1 MSRSDHTLP
10 VDLFETDLL
19 DRFGLPAWEWEDG
32 RMAWTRATGRIVQ
45 TRTRRAGSF
54 KHRER
59 RRWWHSERQRV
70 RQDLREGFEP
80 ARTLT
85 RNIVRNDLW

>member
-10 VDLFETDLL
+10 TELFEL
-19 DRFGLPAWEWEDG
+19 DMLARFGLPPDRYEWGPLVYRRCVG
-32 RMAWTRATGRIVQ
+32 RALH

-70 RQDLREGFEP
+70 RQDLREGLEP

-85 RNIVRNDLW
+85 RNTVRYDLW